1 MSPRRRFGKKL
12 FRSLLPIVLVLVL
25 ALVAVLASIVYGV
38 TRPPRRPYL
47 VTPQTFRDISGTVLR
62 VSDETW
68 SNNDGTRARGWLL
81 RGAEGAP
88 AVIFLHR
95 YGADRSWL
103 FNLGVK
109 LNEAA
114 DFTILWPDLR
124 GHAENP
130 AVKYTTFG
138 GQESDDVLA
147 ALTYLRSLKTPGGG
161 KLIGNRI
168 GLYGVELGA
177 YTALL
182 ASPRESEVRVL
193 VLDSIPRS
201 ADELL
206 RNVVHDRYNLDYNF
220 LHKLVGTATRLYL
233 MKTHKGTPSC
243 ELAASLKDQRVL
255 LLSGADAGYLREST
269 QALASCFPIRENVEV
284 KTDLP
289 LSGFRLA
296 SATGEQGEGY
306 DRGVIEF
313 FDTNLR

>member
-1 MSPRRRFGKKL
+1 
-12 FRSLLPIVLVLVL
+12 
-25 ALVAVLASIVYGV
+25 
-38 TRPPRRPYL
+38 
-47 VTPQTFRDISGTVLR
+47 
-62 VSDETW
+62 
-68 SNNDGTRARGWLL
+68 L

-124 GHAENP
+124 GHAQNP
-130 AVKYTTFG
+130 DVKYTSFG
-138 GQESDDVLA
+138 GKESDDVLA
-147 ALTYLRSLKTPGGG
+147 AIAYLRSLKTPGGS
-161 KLIGNRI
+161 KLIGNKI

-177 YTALL
+177 YAALL
-182 ASPRESEVRVL
+182 AAPKENEVRVL

-201 ADELL
+201 GDELL
-206 RNVVHDRYNLDYNF
+206 RNVVRDRYELDYNF
-220 LHKLVGTATRLYL
+220 LHKLVRSATRVYLMSSYNGTA
-233 MKTHKGTPSC
+233 SC
-243 ELAASLKDQRVL
+243 ELAATLKDQRVL
-255 LLSGADAGYLREST
+255 LLSGPDAGYLREST
-269 QALASCFPIRENVEV
+269 NALASCFPLRENVEV